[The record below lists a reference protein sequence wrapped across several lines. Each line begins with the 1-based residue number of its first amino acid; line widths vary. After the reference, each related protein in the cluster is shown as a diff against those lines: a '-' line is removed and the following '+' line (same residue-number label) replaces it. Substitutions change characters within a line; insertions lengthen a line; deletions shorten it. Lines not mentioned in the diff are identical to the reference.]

1 MSPEHNDKEQ
11 ELRRRREQRREITR
25 QKQQRQAVLR
35 LLLMA
40 AALVLATVLIVW
52 TSRNA
57 STQPPQTEATQPSY
71 SVSGTEDE
79 DGEEVWETEPTTV
92 IHIAAA
98 GDLNVTD
105 EIVKEAMTVSGYSFS
120 GAFLD
125 VAPVLSGA
133 DLTLLNFEGTL
144 AGPPYGS
151 ETGSAPT
158 ALAQA
163 LAQYGVDVVQ
173 TANSASI
180 RAGVLGLQSTI
191 AALENVGIT
200 PVGTF
205 TDTDAFERSGGFTLL
220 DVQGIR
226 VALVAFTKGMDNLG
240 LPEGSAHCVNLLYR
254 DYTTDYKEI
263 DRDGIH
269 SVMRGVAASEPDITI
284 ALVHWGSELNENLS
298 DSQQTIAQLLLSDG
312 ADAVLGTHSHLLGAI
327 EYDENAG
334 TLIAWSLGD
343 FFGNADEAGTNYSV
357 ILDMEITMDNQLGT
371 ASITGFSTTPI
382 YTLRPEQSLLGGRRV
397 VRMEQALAR
406 YNSRYIGRI
415 TDSTAQAM
423 EYALTRVPQR
433 VTARDPEPT
442 EES

>member
-1 MSPEHNDKEQ
+1 MSPEYNEKDQ
-11 ELRRRREQRREITR
+11 QLRRRKEQRREITR
-25 QKQQRQAVLR
+25 QKQRRQAVLR
-35 LLLMA
+35 LLLA
-40 AALVLATVLIVW
+40 VAALLLATVLIVW

-57 STQPPQTEATQPSY
+57 STQGPQADETQTTP
-71 SVSGTEDE
+71 SVSSED
-79 DGEEVWETEPTTV
+79 DGEEIWETEPTTV

-120 GAFLD
+120 SAFLD
-125 VAPVLSGA
+125 VAPVLSDA

-158 ALAQA
+158 ALVEA

-191 AALENVGIT
+191 SGLENVGIT

-205 TDTDAFERSGGFTLL
+205 ADTDAFERSGGFTLL
-220 DVQGIR
+220 EVQGIR

-240 LPEGSAHCVNLLYR
+240 LPEGSSQCVNLLYR
-254 DYTTDYKEI
+254 DYTTDYKQI

-269 SVMRGVAASEPDITI
+269 SVMRSVAASEPDITI

-298 DSQQTIAQLLLSDG
+298 DSQQTIAELLLADG

-327 EYDENAG
+327 EYDEEKK

-357 ILDMEITMDNQLGT
+357 ILNMEITMDNQLGT

-423 EYALTRVPQR
+423 EYALTRVEQR
-433 VTARDPEPT
+433 ITARDGE
-442 EES
+442 